1 MDLARCMAVA
11 LAFATI
17 SPASAQSANTR
28 TFDVPGHGGLVLA
41 VPEGWRVTTRSVDNP
56 PSAALRIDP
65 PSGDA
70 FVLQISSVWLDP
82 SKRLGI
88 TSDDLKARTQKS
100 AEELLPQAVEKQA
113 TLVELHG
120 KEANGYYFSLTDR
133 GLATDAKDY
142 KYATQGTLLV
152 GDLLTVFTFL
162 HRRADDPATAEALR
176 ILRNARQGS

>member
-1 MDLARCMAVA
+1 VLSTAAA
-11 LAFATI
+11 Q
-17 SPASAQSANTR
+17 AQSAR
-28 TFDVPGHGGLVLA
+28 QFSIPGHGSLVLD
-41 VPEGWRVTTRSVDNP
+41 VPNGWRVTTRSVDNP
-56 PSAALRIDP
+56 PSVALRIDP

-70 FVLQISSVWLDP
+70 FVLQVSSVWLDP
-82 SKRLGI
+82 SKRAGI
-88 TSDDLKARTQKS
+88 SSDELRARTQKS

-133 GLATDAKDY
+133 GPATDPKDY

-162 HRRADDPATAEALR
+162 HRRADDPAKAEALR
-176 ILRNARQGS
+176 ILSSARQAKN

>member
-1 MDLARCMAVA
+1 M
-11 LAFATI
+11 
-17 SPASAQSANTR
+17 
-28 TFDVPGHGGLVLA
+28 
-41 VPEGWRVTTRSVDNP
+41 DNP
-56 PSAALRIDP
+56 PSVALRIDP

-70 FVLQISSVWLDP
+70 FVLQVSSVWRDP
-82 SKRLGI
+82 SKRAGI
-88 TSDDLKARTQKS
+88 TSDELRARTQKS

-133 GLATDAKDY
+133 GPATDPKDY

-162 HRRADDPATAEALR
+162 HRQAEDPARSAALQV
-176 ILRNARQGS
+176 LVGARHVSK